1 MSKDD
6 ELDEVI
12 AGLRAQFRARL
23 KSDAETMRRAL
34 RDLDDNATV
43 DARKAGLKQLL
54 AAAHRLSG
62 SAASFGFDAI
72 GTAAGPVEETLRAV
86 LGAGSEPMI
95 PATLEPMVRDL
106 LVLCD
111 QVSDSSE

>member
-1 MSKDD
+1 MSKDE

-23 KSDAETMRRAL
+23 KSDAEAMRRAL
-34 RDLDDNATV
+34 RGFDDDATV
-43 DARKAGLKQLL
+43 DARKAALKQLL

-72 GTAAGPVEETLRAV
+72 GAAAGPVEEALRAA
-86 LGAGSEPMI
+86 LGAGSGLTV

-111 QVSDSSE
+111 QVSDSGE